1 MVKRHDGRRTYIW
14 LLAAAMATPPACESG
29 ARNDSSDASQNPTRS
44 PGISGG
50 GITTIHMT
58 DDMKFI
64 PENPTI
70 SVGDTIV
77 WVNDGALP
85 HTATDKPGTAA
96 ISENNVI
103 PQGAEP
109 WDSGLLDK
117 GDRFTLVLT
126 VPGDYT
132 YLCIFHEATG
142 MIGKITVKE

>member
-1 MVKRHDGRRTYIW
+1 MVKRHCGKRTYIW
-14 LLAAAMATPPACESG
+14 ILAAAVATLPACESG
-29 ARNDSSDASQNPTRS
+29 ARNEPSDASQDPIRD
-44 PGISGG
+44 PAVSGA

-70 SVGDTIV
+70 SIGDTIV
-77 WVNDGALP
+77 WVNDGSLS
-85 HTATDKPGTAA
+85 HTATDKPGSAA
-96 ISENNVI
+96 ISENNVL
-103 PQGAEP
+103 PESAEP
-109 WDSGLLDK
+109 WDSGLLNKD
-117 GDRFTLVLT
+117 DRFTLVLT